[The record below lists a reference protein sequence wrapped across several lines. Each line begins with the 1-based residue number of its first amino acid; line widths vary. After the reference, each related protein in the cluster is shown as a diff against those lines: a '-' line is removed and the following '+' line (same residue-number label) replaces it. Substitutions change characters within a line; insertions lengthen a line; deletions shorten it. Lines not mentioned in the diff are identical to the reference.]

1 MLIWQVYV
9 NSKNFCAMSKPLV
22 PEIRFGGYS
31 EPWEYVPFS
40 DIATTFGGL
49 TYSPS
54 SVVERG
60 TLVLRSSNVQNGEL
74 TFDDN
79 VFVRPD
85 VVNVKNVEPGDIIM
99 VVRNGSRAL
108 IGKHAQVKS
117 PLPNTVIGA
126 FMTGIKSE
134 IPNFTT
140 ALFDSNVFNEEV
152 RKGLGATIN
161 QITNGML
168 SDMHFNVCSLD
179 EQKEIGEWFKRL
191 DDMIANA
198 EKEVARLERMK
209 IASLQKM
216 FPRPGQTT
224 PEVRFGGFTE
234 PWEEHKLGDITTSY
248 SGGTPKVGIKD
259 YYGGSIPFI
268 RSGEIHRSS
277 TELFITELGYKESS
291 AAKVVKGDILFA
303 LYGATSGDVA
313 ISQIDGVINQAI
325 LAIKPND
332 GFSAYFIT
340 YWLEYNKNRLI
351 DTYLQGGQGN
361 LSGTIVKSFNLA
373 VPTSFTEQESIG
385 RYFFDLDN
393 LIAKKR
399 DRIVKLRNIKKAC
412 LEKMFVNNTTEQ

>member
-1 MLIWQVYV
+1 
-9 NSKNFCAMSKPLV
+9 MSKPLV
-22 PEIRFGGYS
+22 PKIRFGGYS
-31 EPWEYVPFS
+31 EPWEQKSIEETFALRNGYTPSKANSSFWTNGTIPWFRMDDIREQGRVLS
-40 DIATTFGGL
+40 DSAQHITPEAVKGGGL
-49 TYSPS
+49 FPA
-54 SVVERG
+54 
-60 TLVLRSSNVQNGEL
+60 
-74 TFDDN
+74 
-79 VFVRPD
+79 
-85 VVNVKNVEPGDIIM
+85 
-99 VVRNGSRAL
+99 GSL
-108 IGKHAQVKS
+108 ILS
-117 PLPNTVIGA
+117 
-126 FMTGIKSE
+126 
-134 IPNFTT
+134 TT
-140 ALFDSNVFNEEV
+140 ATIGEHALLIADSLANQRFTVFQTVNRWSTVDPEFWLYRFYQLGDWCKKNTNSGGLAAV
-152 RKGLGATIN
+152 NIADLKKYQIDYPADKGERDL
-161 QITNGML
+161 M
-168 SDMHFNVCSLD
+168 V
-179 EQKEIGEWFKRL
+179 EWFKRL

>member
-1 MLIWQVYV
+1 
-9 NSKNFCAMSKPLV
+9 
-22 PEIRFGGYS
+22 
-31 EPWEYVPFS
+31 
-40 DIATTFGGL
+40 
-49 TYSPS
+49 
-54 SVVERG
+54 
-60 TLVLRSSNVQNGEL
+60 
-74 TFDDN
+74 
-79 VFVRPD
+79 
-85 VVNVKNVEPGDIIM
+85 
-99 VVRNGSRAL
+99 
-108 IGKHAQVKS
+108 
-117 PLPNTVIGA
+117 
-126 FMTGIKSE
+126 
-134 IPNFTT
+134 
-140 ALFDSNVFNEEV
+140 
-152 RKGLGATIN
+152 
-161 QITNGML
+161 
-168 SDMHFNVCSLD
+168 
-179 EQKEIGEWFKRL
+179 
-191 DDMIANA
+191 
-198 EKEVARLERMK
+198 
-209 IASLQKM
+209 
-216 FPRPGQTT
+216 
-224 PEVRFGGFTE
+224 VRFGGFTE

>member
-1 MLIWQVYV
+1 
-9 NSKNFCAMSKPLV
+9 MSKPLV